1 MGKRKDN
8 CKFNNEIIYFY
19 GLKLY
24 VYNLFNK
31 ILLKL
36 FLILCC
42 IYIISSVKKSSSLI
56 TTP

>member
-8 CKFNNEIIYFY
+8 YKFNNEIIYFY